1 YERNGYNFLGFLCL
15 AAAITCWKKLPHST

>member
-1 YERNGYNFLGFLCL
+1 NGYNFLGFLCL